1 MKNDL
6 LDEFATVAKDMG
18 YKVKDEGS
26 YKTNDQKMQKT
37 TIEFSYGI
45 EIKTKDI
52 VKAAFSK
59 DSLDMK
65 KILMDELEYDSAYF
79 IQDLAEHLGVDENS
93 LSGAYDI
100 TPKEWED
107 IINVKGDGTP
117 SRFKINHTYNNR
129 AILWCTVDIDDEKF
143 RSLILANDKANDI
156 DR

>member
-1 MKNDL
+1 M
-6 LDEFATVAKDMG
+6 
-18 YKVKDEGS
+18 
-26 YKTNDQKMQKT
+26 
-37 TIEFSYGI
+37 EFSYGV
-45 EIKTKDI
+45 ETTTKDI

-59 DSLDMK
+59 DSLNMK
-65 KILMDELEYDSAYF
+65 KMLMDELEYDSAYF

-129 AILWCTVDIDDEKF
+129 AILWCTVDIDDEKL
-143 RSLILANDKANDI
+143 RSLILANDKTNDI

>member
-6 LDEFATVAKDMG
+6 LDMFATVAKDMG
-18 YKVKDEGS
+18 YKVKDEGG
-26 YKTNDQKMQKT
+26 YKDNDHGMQKT
-37 TIEFSYGI
+37 VIEFSYGI

-65 KILMDELEYDSAYF
+65 KMLMDELEYDSTYF
-79 IQDLAEHLGVDENS
+79 IQDLAKHLDVDEDS

-117 SRFKINHTYNNR
+117 SKFKINHTYNNR
-129 AILWCTVDIDDEKF
+129 AILWCTVDIDNEKL
-143 RSLILANDKANDI
+143 RSLILANNKANDI